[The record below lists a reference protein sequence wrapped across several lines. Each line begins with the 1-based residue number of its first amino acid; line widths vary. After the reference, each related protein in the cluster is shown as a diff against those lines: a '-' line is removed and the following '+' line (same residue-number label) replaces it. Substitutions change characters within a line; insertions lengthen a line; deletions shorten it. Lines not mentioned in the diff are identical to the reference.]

1 MKTKTNQTLNQFF
14 IRTRPWVAYVYFNV
28 AREQSWISNNPGNQA
43 VWGINNDL
51 YIFIFIQ
58 ME

>member
-1 MKTKTNQTLNQFF
+1 MNQTLNQFF
-14 IRTRPWVAYVYFNV
+14 IRTHPSVAYVYFNV
-28 AREQSWISNNPGNQA
+28 AREQSWISNNLGNQA
-43 VWGINNDL
+43 VWGINKDL